1 MVRTNS
7 VRLIAKMADQAAGPP
22 QTFSRVLNAEDQL
35 AEIDLRLGR
44 MKIDRTKNDV

>member
-22 QTFSRVLNAEDQL
+22 QTFSRVLN
-35 AEIDLRLGR
+35 IDLSLER
-44 MKIDRTKNDV
+44 MKIDRTKNDA